1 VKLHENHTYLAAMGS
16 MMYLETTT
24 CPDIAY
30 VAGALARFGSD
41 PGVAHCNAVK
51 HLLCYLQG
59 TASYTLTY
67 NLDNTTS
74 ELFTTFSDADHGG
87 CKDSGRSTRGYIIKM
102 GTGAV
107 SWSSKL
113 QKYCCAIH
121 PPKPNTQPHRG
132 WKGDLLDG
140 EIYYPKLGFKS
151 DKPSTLQIDNQ
162 STIQAA
168 KNLEHHGRMKQLDL
182 RFFWFM

>member
-1 VKLHENHTYLAAMGS
+1 MKTIPYLAAMGS

-74 ELFTTFSDADHGG
+74 ELFTHSQMLTMVDA
-87 CKDSGRSTRGYIIKM
+87 KI
-102 GTGAV
+102 V
-107 SWSSKL
+107 
-113 QKYCCAIH
+113 AIH
-121 PPKPNTQPHRG
+121 QRVHHQDGHWSCKLVIQATNIVALSSTEAEYSAAIEA
-132 WKGDLLDG
+132 WKGDCWMRNILS
-140 EIYYPKLGFKS
+140 KLGFKS
-151 DKPSTLQIDNQ
+151 DKPSTLQMTNQ
-162 STIQAA
+162 INHSSA
-168 KNLEHHGRMKQLDL
+168 KNLEHL
-182 RFFWFM
+182 WFV